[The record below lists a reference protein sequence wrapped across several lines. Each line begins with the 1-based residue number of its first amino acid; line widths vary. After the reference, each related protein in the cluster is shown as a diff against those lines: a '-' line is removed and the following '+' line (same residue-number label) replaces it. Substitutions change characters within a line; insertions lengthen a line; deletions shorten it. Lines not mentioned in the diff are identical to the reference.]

1 MAVIKVDLNNFAEE
15 VLKSEKPVLLDMY
28 ADWCGP
34 CMMMAPEIEAY
45 AEETDAVKVCKLN
58 VDDATDLALTYG
70 VMSIPTLKFI
80 NAAEVKGTF
89 VGTMSPDELEEWV
102 DERL

>member
-1 MAVIKVDLNNFAEE
+1 MAVIKVDLNNFADE

-45 AEETDAVKVCKLN
+45 SEETDRVKVCKLN

-70 VMSIPTLKFI
+70 VMSIPTVLLI
-80 NAAEVKGTF
+80 DKGQEIKRF
-89 VGTMSPDELEEWV
+89 VGAKEKHQIAEFVGE
-102 DERL
+102 

>member
-1 MAVIKVDLNNFAEE
+1 MAVIKVDLNNFATE

-45 AEETDAVKVCKLN
+45 SEETDKVKVCKLN

-70 VMSIPTLKFI
+70 VMSIPTLILFDEGKEIKRTIGFI
-80 NAAEVKGTF
+80 DKEKIETF
-89 VGTMSPDELEEWV
+89 ID
-102 DERL
+102 

>member
-1 MAVIKVDLNNFAEE
+1 MAVIKLNLENFAQE

-45 AEETDAVKVCKLN
+45 SEETDKVKVCKLN
-58 VDDATDLALTYG
+58 VDEATELALTYG
-70 VMSIPTLKFI
+70 VMSIPTVLLI
-80 NAAEVKGTF
+80 ENGQEVKRF
-89 VGTMSPDELEEWV
+89 VGAKEKHQIAEFVGE
-102 DERL
+102 

>member
-1 MAVIKVDLNNFAEE
+1 MAVIKVNLENFATE

-45 AEETDAVKVCKLN
+45 SEETDKVKVCKLD
-58 VDDATDLALTYG
+58 VDESTDLALTFG
-70 VMSIPTLKFI
+70 VMSIPTVILFDKGR
-80 NAAEVKGTF
+80 EVKRF
-89 VGTMSPDELEEWV
+89 VGAKEKHQIAEFVEE
-102 DERL
+102 